1 MCGISTKSKHNT
13 KRRGKLQGGKTIW
26 GRIAIGQKE
35 LHKSREE
42 ILTMSYQNFVMEM
55 VDIPYFE
62 YEESESD
69 EVVKLK
75 ANSAE
80 EEIKEMKKIF
90 H

>member
-1 MCGISTKSKHNT
+1 
-13 KRRGKLQGGKTIW
+13 
-26 GRIAIGQKE
+26 
-35 LHKSREE
+35 
-42 ILTMSYQNFVMEM
+42 MSYQNFVMEM